1 MFSNSLIPTTQIV
14 DSIILIIEN
23 ILIFL
28 KADIFRVSDNYRG
41 GDNNFKAVCA
51 SRRKCNHRGESYEGF
66 SDEAAN
72 KKAELPQF
80 LTRILLS

>member
-1 MFSNSLIPTTQIV
+1 MTTEIV
-14 DSIILIIEN
+14 DSIILIIDYL
-23 ILIFL
+23 LIFWQ
-28 KADIFRVSDNYRG
+28 ADIFRVSDNYRG
-41 GDNNFKAVCA
+41 GDNNFEAVCA

>member
-1 MFSNSLIPTTQIV
+1 MLKDFEVFLFKQLQIR
-14 DSIILIIEN
+14 LIIDHL
-23 ILIFL
+23 LIFMQ
-28 KADIFRVSDNYRG
+28 ADIFRVSDNYRG

-72 KKAELPQF
+72 KKAKLSQF
-80 LTRILLS
+80 LIRILLS